1 MLLIVGE
8 QLMSKKLHTGTL
20 APYDEPFHF
29 IKLGKFT
36 IINKTAKSLK
46 ITIYGF
52 KITIEEAEKEFS
64 F

>member
-1 MLLIVGE
+1 MA
-8 QLMSKKLHTGTL
+8 KKLHTGTL

>member
-1 MLLIVGE
+1 MA
-8 QLMSKKLHTGTL
+8 KKLHTGTL

-29 IKLGKFT
+29 ITLGKFT
-36 IINKTAKSLK
+36 IINKTDKSLK

-52 KITIEEAEKEFS
+52 KITIEEAEKKLS

>member
-1 MLLIVGE
+1 VGE
-8 QLMSKKLHTGTL
+8 RLMAKKLHTGTL

-29 IKLGKFT
+29 ITLGKFT
-36 IINKTAKSLK
+36 IINKTTKSLK